1 MKVGLIG
8 VGNMGRAI
16 AERLIE
22 TGHTPCLWNRTRA
35 KAEAVDGAQVFDT
48 PADAAASA
56 DIVISILANDA
67 AIETAY
73 DGTGGLCSTDLT
85 GKTVVEMSTISSET
99 ACTLDAKVSA
109 KGGQFLECPVGGTI
123 GPARAGQ
130 LLGLAAGTD
139 AAFNAAAPVMRN
151 LTRRLEHLG
160 PTGRGA
166 AMKLAINLPLMVY
179 WGAVGEAIALAVGNG
194 VDPALATDILVD
206 SSGAIGAAK
215 KRVPPIHNFL
225 ISGNPGATSLNLQN
239 GIKDMK
245 LMEAALKLVGAPSPV
260 VSAARARA
268 EDAAAGGWSDLDTSL
283 FGVFGQTD
291 VKS

>member
-16 AERLIE
+16 AERLLE
-22 TGHTPCLWNRTRA
+22 TGHIPCLWNRTRS
-35 KAEAVDGAQVFDT
+35 KAEAVEGAQVFDT
-48 PADAAASA
+48 PVDVVSVADV
-56 DIVISILANDA
+56 IISILANDD
-67 AIETAY
+67 AIGTAY
-73 DGTGGLCSTDLT
+73 DGVGGLCSTDLT
-85 GKTVVEMSTISSET
+85 GKTIIEMCTTSSET
-99 ACTLDAKVSA
+99 ACALDAKVAA

-123 GPARAGQ
+123 GPAKTGQ

-139 AAFNAAAPVMRN
+139 AAFTAAEPVMRD

-160 PTGRGA
+160 PVGRGA

-194 VDPALATDILVD
+194 IDPALATDILVD

-215 KRVPPIHNFL
+215 KRVPPIHEFL
-225 ISGNPGATSLNLQN
+225 TTGNPGATSLNLQN

-245 LMEAALKLVGAPSPV
+245 LMEAALSLVGAPSPV

-283 FGVFGQTD
+283 FGVFGQTE
-291 VKS
+291 VKP